1 MASIWWDAIC
11 GTNVKED
18 ELKRSKE
25 ILHKVLSEVKM
36 IDDDDDDDA
45 TLSKVLD
52 SCSVTEDEYI

>member
-1 MASIWWDAIC
+1 M
-11 GTNVKED
+11 
-18 ELKRSKE
+18 KRSKE
-25 ILHKVLSEVKM
+25 ILHKVLSEVIM